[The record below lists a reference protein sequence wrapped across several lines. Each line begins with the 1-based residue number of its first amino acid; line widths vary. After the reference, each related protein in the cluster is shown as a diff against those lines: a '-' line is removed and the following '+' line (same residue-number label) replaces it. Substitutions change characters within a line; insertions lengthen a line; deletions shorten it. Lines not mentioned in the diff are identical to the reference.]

1 MAVAARRSVSP
12 DAERRGSSPA
22 RAEARPPFWLAG
34 ATFLVASGLAFVY
47 AAKTQNFPDVSERL
61 RHGDLLNLN
70 AVSSAEQLAPFLD
83 IIQDKAERKAD
94 AEKLFAFLRAARPL
108 RNVGTVARLREQR
121 KPLLPVSRLKP
132 AWVVRTPNE
141 FRREYLIWAAV
152 YVGGFYLVWF
162 AWRARRFP
170 GDAAI
175 LPALHVLSGIGL
187 ILMVSLR
194 DPLRD
199 TLEFRKFALGV
210 FLGCL
215 LLLLPLVRAFD
226 YRRLADWIYT
236 PLEAAFVLFALLVR
250 FGTGPGTSD
259 QKVNLGPFQPV
270 EAIKILVVL
279 FLAGYFARNW
289 ERLRDLRQK
298 GLRGLGARLGV
309 PRLAHLMPV
318 ACAVAVAILLFFV
331 LKDLGPALV
340 LFFLFLTLFS
350 VAHGRAGLAI
360 LGTGILVAA
369 VCVGYHIG
377 QPRMVVDRINM
388 WLSPWDNDVHG
399 GNQLAHALWAFST
412 GGVWGSGPGYGDP
425 SVIPAGST
433 DLVLPA
439 IGEEWGFAGAVSV
452 FLLFGF
458 LIYRAFRIAARAVSD
473 YAFFL
478 ALGLASL
485 LAFEMLLI
493 SAGVLGA
500 LPLSGVVSPFLSS
513 GNTAMLANFFV
524 FALLLAISMGP
535 LPDGRGSV
543 SRESVSR
550 ESVSRGSVQGASRA
564 SADRHPLFR
573 RPLRVAG
580 AALAACGVVLLSF
593 AARYQVLHDREYL
606 ARDARV
612 FEDDGV
618 KRAQHNPRINA
629 LAHEIPRGDIFDRNG
644 VLLATSDWKK
654 LVQRRAQYQA
664 LGIDIDQACSRLDSR
679 QYPFG
684 AATTHFLG
692 DLRTGENFHAP
703 NASLVEHDSN
713 ARLQGYQYSEL
724 VSLVRYRHRPG
735 NPALRSLLAR
745 DRDVRTTLD
754 IRLQMRAAEIL
765 RQHLQRANKE
775 KGAAV
780 VMDANSG
787 DVLAM
792 VSAPEPAPPA
802 ARNAPPSDDELLDRA
817 RYGQYP
823 PGSTFKLVTA
833 MAALR
838 LDPNLRN
845 QTFTCRRLRDGRAGA
860 MVEGWRRPV
869 RDDIK
874 DNPHGTL
881 AMQRAIEV
889 SCNGYFAQLGTYKVG
904 WQALRQTAD
913 LLDISSGDLPELK
926 AALPFASYGQGPLL
940 ITPFKMARVAATIAA
955 GGAMAQGR
963 WVLDQSNARQDAP
976 RTIVAAEPAGFI
988 AGAMRLVV
996 TDGTARHAM
1005 AGTPV
1010 NLAGKTGT
1018 AQLGEGEP
1026 HAWFAGFAPYDG
1038 DATHRIAF
1046 AVLVEHGGYGGQ
1058 VAAPIAREIMEAAKD
1073 LGLVP

>member
-1 MAVAARRSVSP
+1 MAVVVGQNPWSARVP
-12 DAERRGSSPA
+12 LHPPA
-22 RAEARPPFWLAG
+22 RASGIFWLGG
-34 ATFLVASGLAFVY
+34 ASFLVVCGLAFVY
-47 AAKTQNFPDVSERL
+47 AAKTQNFPDVSEGL

-70 AVSSAEQLAPFLD
+70 AVSSADQLTPFLD
-83 IIQDKAERKAD
+83 VIQDKTEREAD
-94 AEKLFAFLRAARPL
+94 AEKLFAFLRSARPL
-108 RNVGTVARLREQR
+108 RNVGTLARLRQQR
-121 KPLLPVSRLKP
+121 KPLLPISKLKP
-132 AWVVRTPNE
+132 LWVVRTPNE
-141 FRREYLIWAAV
+141 FRNEYLIWSAV
-152 YVGGFYLVWF
+152 YLSGFYLVWF
-162 AWRARRFP
+162 AWSVRRGLAGNH
-170 GDAAI
+170 GDSAI
-175 LPALHVLSGIGL
+175 LPALHLLSGIGL

-215 LLLLPLVRAFD
+215 LLLLPLVRALD

-236 PLEAAFVLFALLVR
+236 PLLVAFALFALLLR

-298 GLRGLGARLGV
+298 GLRGIGIRLGV

-318 ACAVAVAILLFFV
+318 ACAVAAAIGLFFV

-369 VCVGYHIG
+369 VCVGYHFG
-377 QPRMVVDRINM
+377 QPRMVVDRIDM

-425 SVIPAGST
+425 GVIPAGST

-439 IGEEWGFAGAVSV
+439 IGEEWGFVGVVSV
-452 FLLFGF
+452 LLLFGF
-458 LIYRAFRIAARAVSD
+458 LIYRAFRIALRAVSD

-513 GNTAMLANFFV
+513 GNTAMLSNFLV
-524 FALLLAISMGP
+524 FALLLAISMGKP
-535 LPDGRGSV
+535 AP
-543 SRESVSR
+543 
-550 ESVSRGSVQGASRA
+550 QGHAA
-564 SADRHPLFR
+564 PQAAHTLFR
-573 RPLRVAG
+573 APLRWTG
-580 AALAACGVVLLSF
+580 AALAAGAVVLLSF
-593 AARYQVLHDREYL
+593 AARYQVFRDREYL

-618 KRAQHNPRINA
+618 KRAQHNPRINSIA
-629 LAHEIPRGDIFDRNG
+629 REIPRGDIFDRNG
-644 VLLATSDWKK
+644 VLLATSNWKK
-654 LVQRRAQYQA
+654 LEQRRAQYHA
-664 LGIDIDQACSRLDSR
+664 LGIAIDQTCSRLDAR
-679 QYPFG
+679 HYPFG
-684 AATTHFLG
+684 PVTAHFLG
-692 DLRTGENFHAP
+692 DLRTGENFHAS

-713 ARLQGYQYSEL
+713 ARLQGYAYPEL
-724 VSLVRYRHRPG
+724 VSLVRYRHQPG

-780 VMDANSG
+780 VMEANSG

-792 VSAPEPAPPA
+792 VSMPEAPPPA
-802 ARNAPPSDDELLDRA
+802 ARSAPPTDDELLDRT

-845 QTFTCRRLRDGRAGA
+845 ETFTCRRLRDGRAGA
-860 MVEGWRRPV
+860 MVEGWRRPI

-889 SCNGYFAQLGTYKVG
+889 SCNGYFAQLGTYRVG

-913 LLDISSGDLPELK
+913 LLDISSGDAAELK
-926 AALPFASYGQGPLL
+926 ATLPFASYGQGPLL

-955 GGAMAQGR
+955 GGAMPQGR
-963 WVLDQSNARQDAP
+963 WVIDASNARQDAP

-1018 AQLGEGEP
+1018 AQLGAGEP

-1038 DATHRIAF
+1038 DAGHRIAF

>member
-1 MAVAARRSVSP
+1 MIR
-12 DAERRGSSPA
+12 
-22 RAEARPPFWLAG
+22 WLVG
-34 ATFLVASGLAFVY
+34 ASILVAGGLAFVF
-47 AAKTQNFPDVSERL
+47 AAKTQNFADVSERL

-70 AVSSAEQLAPFLD
+70 AVSSAEQLTPFLD
-83 IIQDKAERKAD
+83 VIQDQAEREAD
-94 AEKLFAFLRAARPL
+94 AAKLFEFLRAAHPL
-108 RNVGTVARLREQR
+108 RNVGTLARLRQNR

-132 AWVVRTPNE
+132 AWVVRTPDD
-141 FRREYLIWAAV
+141 FRRTYLIWSAV
-152 YVGGFYLVWF
+152 YFAGFYVVWF
-162 AWRARRFP
+162 AWRTRRFA
-170 GDAAI
+170 GDSAI
-175 LPALHVLSGIGL
+175 LPALHLLSGFGI

-215 LLLLPLVRAFD
+215 LLLLPLVPVLD

-236 PLEAAFVLFALLVR
+236 PLLAAFVLFALLLR
-250 FGTGPGTSD
+250 FGSGPGTSD

-298 GLRGLGARLGV
+298 GLRGIGVSLGV

-318 ACAVAVAILLFFV
+318 ACAVAVSILLFFV

-350 VAHGRAGLAI
+350 VAHGRVGLPM
-360 LGTGILVAA
+360 LGIAILVAA
-369 VCVGYHIG
+369 VCVGYHFG
-377 QPRMVVDRINM
+377 QPHMVVDRINM

-399 GNQLAHALWAFST
+399 GNQLAHSLWAFST

-425 SVIPAGST
+425 GMIPAGFT

-439 IGEEWGFAGAVSV
+439 IGEEWGFAGVLSV

-458 LIYRAFRIAARAVSD
+458 LIYRAFRIVIRAVSD

-485 LAFEMLLI
+485 LAYEMLLI

-513 GNTAMLANFFV
+513 GNTAMLSNFFI
-524 FALLLAISMGP
+524 FALLLAISAGKP
-535 LPDGRGSV
+535 SL
-543 SRESVSR
+543 
-550 ESVSRGSVQGASRA
+550 QG
-564 SADRHPLFR
+564 HPLFR
-573 RPLRVAG
+573 VPLRWTGV
-580 AALAACGVVLLSF
+580 ALAACALILVSF
-593 AARYQVLHDREYL
+593 AARYQVVHDREYL

-618 KRAQHNPRINA
+618 KRAQHNPRINSIA
-629 LAHEIPRGDIFDRNG
+629 REIPRGDIFDRNG

-654 LVQRRAQYQA
+654 LEQRRAQYQA
-664 LGIDIDQACSRLDSR
+664 LGIEIDRACTRLESRH
-679 QYPFG
+679 YPFG
-684 AATTHFLG
+684 AATAHFLG
-692 DLRTGENFHAP
+692 DLRTGENFHAA

-724 VSLVRYRHRPG
+724 VALVRHRHRPG
-735 NPALRSLLAR
+735 NAALRRLLGR

-754 IRLQMRAAEIL
+754 IRLQLRAAEIL

-780 VMDANSG
+780 VMDAHSG

-792 VSAPEPAPPA
+792 VSMPEPAPPA
-802 ARNAPPSDDELLDRA
+802 ARTAPPSDDELLDRA

-845 QTFTCRRLRDGRAGA
+845 ETFTCRRLRDGRAGA
-860 MVEGWRRPV
+860 MVEGWRRPI

-874 DNPHGTL
+874 DKPHGTL
-881 AMQRAIEV
+881 AMRRAIQV

-913 LLDISSGDLPELK
+913 LLDISSGEEAELK

-955 GGAMAQGR
+955 DGAMPQGR
-963 WVLDQSNARQDAP
+963 WVIDASNTRQDVA
-976 RTIVAAEPAGFI
+976 RTIVLAEPAEFI

-996 TDGTARHAM
+996 TDGTARQAM
-1005 AGTPV
+1005 AGTAV

-1018 AQLGEGEP
+1018 AQLAEGEP

-1038 DATHRIAF
+1038 DAAHRIAF
-1046 AVLVEHGGYGGQ
+1046 AVLVERGGYGGQ

-1073 LGLVP
+1073 LGLLP

>member
-1 MAVAARRSVSP
+1 MK
-12 DAERRGSSPA
+12 
-22 RAEARPPFWLAG
+22 LAG
-34 ATFLVASGLAFVY
+34 ASVLVVCGLAFVY
-47 AAKTQNFPDVSERL
+47 TAKTQNFPDVSERL
-61 RHGDLLNLN
+61 RHGDLVNLN
-70 AVSSAEQLAPFLD
+70 AVSSVEQLTRSLD
-83 IIQDKAERKAD
+83 IAD
-94 AEKLFAFLRAARPL
+94 AEKLFAFLRAAHPL
-108 RNVGTVARLREQR
+108 PNVGAVSRLRQQR
-121 KPLLPVSRLKP
+121 KPLLPVSKLKP
-132 AWVVRTPNE
+132 AWVVRTPGE
-141 FRREYLIWAAV
+141 FRRAYLIWSAV
-152 YVGGFYLVWF
+152 YFSGFYLAWF
-162 AWRARRFP
+162 AWRVRRFP
-170 GDAAI
+170 GDIAI
-175 LPALHVLSGIGL
+175 LPALHLLSGIGL

-236 PLEAAFVLFALLVR
+236 PLLAAFVLFALLLR
-250 FGTGPGTSD
+250 FGSGPGTSD

-298 GLRGLGARLGV
+298 GLRRLGV

-350 VAHGRAGLAI
+350 VAHGRPGLAL
-360 LGTGILVAA
+360 LGVVILVSA
-369 VCVGYHIG
+369 VFVGYHLG
-377 QPRMVVDRINM
+377 QPRMVVDRIDM

-425 SVIPAGST
+425 GVIPAGST

-439 IGEEWGFAGAVSV
+439 IGEEWGFAGVLSV

-458 LIYRAFRIAARAVSD
+458 LIYRAFRIALRTVSD

-524 FALLLAISMGP
+524 FALLLAISMGNP
-535 LPDGRGSV
+535 ATERHAG
-543 SRESVSR
+543 
-550 ESVSRGSVQGASRA
+550 
-564 SADRHPLFR
+564 HPLFR
-573 RPLRVAG
+573 APLRWTG
-580 AALAACGVVLLSF
+580 AALAAAAAVLICF
-593 AARYQVLHDREYL
+593 AARYQVVEDREYL

-629 LAHEIPRGDIFDRNG
+629 IAREIPRGDIFDRNG
-644 VLLATSDWKK
+644 VLLATGNWKK
-654 LVQRRAQYQA
+654 LGERRAQYQA
-664 LGIDIDQACSRLDSR
+664 LGIDIDRACSRLDAR
-679 QYPFG
+679 HYPFG
-684 AATTHFLG
+684 AATAHFLG
-692 DLRTGENFHAP
+692 DLRTGENFHAA

-724 VSLVRYRHRPG
+724 VALVRYRHRPG
-735 NPALRSLLAR
+735 NAALRSLLAR

-754 IRLQMRAAEIL
+754 IRLQLRAEEIL
-765 RQHLQRANKE
+765 RRHLAEANKQN
-775 KGAAV
+775 GAAV

-792 VSAPEPAPPA
+792 VSVPEPAPPA
-802 ARNAPPSDDELLDRA
+802 ARDRPPSDDELLDRA

-838 LDPNLRN
+838 LDPDLRN

-860 MVEGWRRPV
+860 MVEGYRRPI

-874 DNPHGTL
+874 DEPHGTL
-881 AMQRAIEV
+881 AMERAIEV

-904 WQALRQTAD
+904 AEALKQTAD
-913 LLDISSGDLPELK
+913 LLDISSGDLAGLK

-940 ITPFKMARVAATIAA
+940 ITPFKMARVAAAIAA
-955 GGAMAQGR
+955 GGGMPQGR
-963 WVLDQSNARQDAP
+963 WVIDASNPRRDAP

-1018 AQLGEGEP
+1018 AQLGAGEP

-1038 DATHRIAF
+1038 DPAHRVAF

>member
-1 MAVAARRSVSP
+1 MN
-12 DAERRGSSPA
+12 
-22 RAEARPPFWLAG
+22 WLAG
-34 ATFLVASGLAFVY
+34 ASVLVVGGLAFVY

-70 AVSSAEQLAPFLD
+70 TVSSAGQLLPFLD
-83 IIQDKAERKAD
+83 VIQDQAEREAD
-94 AEKLFAFLRAARPL
+94 ADKLFAFLRAAQSLHKPL
-108 RNVGTVARLREQR
+108 PNVGTLARLRQNR

-132 AWVVRTPNE
+132 LWVVRTPGE
-141 FRREYLIWAAV
+141 FRNAYLTWSAI
-152 YVGGFYLVWF
+152 YLSGFHLVWF
-162 AWRARRFP
+162 AWRARRFA
-170 GDAAI
+170 GDSAI
-175 LPALHVLSGIGL
+175 LPALHLLSGIGL

-215 LLLLPLVRAFD
+215 LLLLPLVRALD

-236 PLEAAFVLFALLVR
+236 PLLAAFALFALLLR
-250 FGTGPGTSD
+250 FGTGPGSSD
-259 QKVNLGPFQPV
+259 NKVNLGPFQPV

-298 GLRGLGARLGV
+298 GLRGMGVRLGV

-318 ACAVAVAILLFFV
+318 ACAVAAAILLFFV

-340 LFFLFLTLFS
+340 LFFLFLTMFS
-350 VAHGRAGLAI
+350 VAHGRAGLAV
-360 LGTGILVAA
+360 LGIAILVAA
-369 VCVGYHIG
+369 VFVGHHFG
-377 QPRMVVDRINM
+377 QPRTVVERIDM

-425 SVIPAGST
+425 GMIPAGST

-439 IGEEWGFAGAVSV
+439 IGEEWGFAGVATVA
-452 FLLFGF
+452 LLFGF
-458 LIYRAFRIAARAVSD
+458 LIYRAFRISLRAVGD

-513 GNTAMLANFFV
+513 GNTAMLANFFI
-524 FALLLAISMGP
+524 FALLLAISK
-535 LPDGRGSV
+535 GRP
-543 SRESVSR
+543 
-550 ESVSRGSVQGASRA
+550 RGNAAPQGART
-564 SADRHPLFR
+564 LFR
-573 RPLRVAG
+573 APMRFAG
-580 AALAACGVVLLSF
+580 AALAACAMVLLSF
-593 AARYQVLHDREYL
+593 AARYQVVDDREYL
-606 ARDARV
+606 ARDAHV

-618 KRAQHNPRINA
+618 KRAQHNPRINSIA
-629 LAHEIPRGDIFDRNG
+629 REIPRGDIFDRNG
-644 VLLATSDWKK
+644 VLLATSNWKE
-654 LVQRRAQYQA
+654 LIDRRAQYQA
-664 LGIDIDQACSRLDSR
+664 LGVTIDQACSRLDSR
-679 QYPFG
+679 HYPFG
-684 AATTHFLG
+684 PVTAHFLG
-692 DLRTGENFHAP
+692 DLRTGENFHAA

-724 VSLVRYRHRPG
+724 VALVRHRHRPG

-745 DRDVRTTLD
+745 NRDVRTTLD

-765 RQHLQRANKE
+765 RQHLKRANKE

-792 VSAPEPAPPA
+792 VSMPEAAPPV
-802 ARNAPPSDDELLDRA
+802 ARNRPPTDDELLDRA

-838 LDPNLRN
+838 LDANSRN
-845 QTFTCRRLRDGRAGA
+845 QTFTCRRLPDGRAGD
-860 MVEGWRRPV
+860 MVEGWRRPI

-874 DNPHGTL
+874 DKPHGTL

-889 SCNGYFAQLGTYKVG
+889 SCNAYFAQLGTYDVG
-904 WQALRQTAD
+904 AQP
-913 LLDISSGDLPELK
+913 LLDTANLLGIAAASPNTAAQLKKSLPQS
-926 AALPFASYGQGPLL
+926 SYGQGQVVAS
-940 ITPFKMARVAATIAA
+940 PFQMARVAATVANA
-955 GGAMAQGR
+955 GQMPEGR
-963 WVLDQSNARQDAP
+963 WITDETNARTATPEAVLSADQAQ
-976 RTIVAAEPAGFI
+976 TLAKF
-988 AGAMRLVV
+988 MREVV
-996 TDGTARHAM
+996 TSGTGRRAATTTVPM
-1005 AGTPV
+1005 
-1010 NLAGKTGT
+1010 AGKTGT
-1018 AQLGEGEP
+1018 AELQNAAS
-1026 HAWFAGFAPYDG
+1026 HAWFIGFAPYG
-1038 DATHRIAF
+1038 TAAHRIALS
-1046 AVLVEHGGYGGQ
+1046 VLVENGVYGGTA
-1058 VAAPIAREIMEAAKD
+1058 AAPAAAEIVNAAVK
-1073 LGLVP
+1073 LGIIQP

>member
-1 MAVAARRSVSP
+1 MNTS
-12 DAERRGSSPA
+12 
-22 RAEARPPFWLAG
+22 PFWLVG
-34 ATFLVASGLAFVY
+34 ASLLVVAGLASVY

-70 AVSSAEQLAPFLD
+70 AVSSADQLSPFLD
-83 IIQDKAERKAD
+83 IIQNRAERDAD
-94 AEKLFAFLRAARPL
+94 AEKLFAFLRAAHPL
-108 RNVGTVARLREQR
+108 RNVGVLARLREER
-121 KPLLPVSRLKP
+121 KPLLPISRLKP
-132 AWVVRTPNE
+132 AWVVRTPHE
-141 FRREYLIWAAV
+141 FRREYLIWSAV
-152 YVGGFYLVWF
+152 YLSGFYLVWF

-170 GDAAI
+170 GDLAI
-175 LPALHVLSGIGL
+175 LPALHLLSGFGL
-187 ILMVSLR
+187 VLMVSLR

-210 FLGCL
+210 FWGCL

-236 PLEAAFVLFALLVR
+236 PLLAAFGLFALLLR
-250 FGTGPGTSD
+250 FGTGPGSSD
-259 QKVNLGPFQPV
+259 QRVNLGPFQPL
-270 EAIKILVVL
+270 EFIKILVVL

-298 GLRGLGARLGV
+298 GPRHLGERLEV

-318 ACAVAVAILLFFV
+318 AGAVAIAILLFFL

-340 LFFLFLTLFS
+340 LFFLFLTMFS

-360 LGTGILVAA
+360 LGIATLVAA
-369 VCVGYHIG
+369 VCIGYHFG
-377 QPRMVVDRINM
+377 QPHMVVDRINM

-425 SVIPAGST
+425 GMIPAGST
-433 DLVLPA
+433 DLVLPG
-439 IGEEWGFAGAVSV
+439 IGEEWGFAGVLGV

-458 LIYRAFRIAARAVSD
+458 LIYRAFRIALRTVSD
-473 YAFFL
+473 YGFFL
-478 ALGLASL
+478 ALGLGSL

-513 GNTAMLANFFV
+513 GNTAMLANFFI
-524 FALLLAISMGP
+524 FALLLAISA
-535 LPDGRGSV
+535 GRGP
-543 SRESVSR
+543 
-550 ESVSRGSVQGASRA
+550 RA
-564 SADRHPLFR
+564 EPPAPPKQYHALFLA
-573 RPLRVAG
+573 PLRWTG
-580 AALAACGVVLLSF
+580 AALAACAMVLIFL
-593 AARYQVLHDREYL
+593 AARYQVVHDREYL

-612 FEDDGV
+612 FEEDGV
-618 KRAQHNPRINA
+618 KRAQHNPRINSIA
-629 LAHEIPRGDIFDRNG
+629 REIPRGDIFDRNG
-644 VLLATSDWKK
+644 VLLATSNWKQ
-654 LVQRRAQYQA
+654 LAARRAQYQA
-664 LGIDIDQACSRLDSR
+664 LGIDIEQSCSRLDSR
-679 QYPFG
+679 HYPFG
-684 AATTHFLG
+684 AAAAHFLG

-724 VSLVRYRHRPG
+724 VSLVRDRHQPG

-754 IRLQMRAAEIL
+754 IRLQLRAAEIL
-765 RQHLQRANKE
+765 RRHLQQANKE
-775 KGAAV
+775 NGAAV
-780 VMDANSG
+780 VMDAHSG
-787 DVLAM
+787 NVLAM
-792 VSAPEPAPPA
+792 VSVPETPPPA
-802 ARNAPPSDDELLDRA
+802 ARTGPPSDDELLDRA

-838 LDPNLRN
+838 LDSDLRN

-860 MVEGWRRPV
+860 VVEGWRRPI

-881 AMQRAIEV
+881 AMQRAIQV

-904 WQALRQTAD
+904 AQALKETAD
-913 LLDISSGDLPELK
+913 LLNIYSGDLAGLK

-940 ITPFKMARVAATIAA
+940 ITPFQMARVAATIAA
-955 GGAMAQGR
+955 DGAMPQGR
-963 WVLDQSNARQDAP
+963 WVLDESNSRRDAP
-976 RTIVAAEPAGFI
+976 RTIVEPEPAGFI

-1018 AQLGEGEP
+1018 AQLGTGEP
-1026 HAWFAGFAPYDG
+1026 HAWFAGFAPYEG
-1038 DATHRIAF
+1038 DAAHRIAF

-1073 LGLVP
+1073 LGLLP

>member
-1 MAVAARRSVSP
+1 MAVVVGQTPWSARVP
-12 DAERRGSSPA
+12 LD
-22 RAEARPPFWLAG
+22 PPSRTSGIFWLAG
-34 ATFLVASGLAFVY
+34 ASLLVAGGLAYVY

-70 AVSSAEQLAPFLD
+70 AVSNSDQLLPFLD
-83 IIQDKAERKAD
+83 IVQDKTEREAD
-94 AEKLFAFLRAARPL
+94 SEKLFAFLRTAHPL
-108 RNVGTVARLREQR
+108 HNVGTLSRLREQR
-121 KPLLPVSRLKP
+121 KPLLPVSKLKP
-132 AWVVRTPNE
+132 GWVVRTPGE
-141 FRREYLIWAAV
+141 FRRAYLIWSAV
-152 YVGGFYLVWF
+152 YLSGFYLVWL
-162 AWRARRFP
+162 AWRARRFR
-170 GDAAI
+170 GDSAV
-175 LPALHVLSGIGL
+175 LPALHLLSGMGL

-194 DPLRD
+194 DPVRD

-236 PLEAAFVLFALLVR
+236 PLLAALVLFALLLR
-250 FGTGPGTSD
+250 FGSGPGTSD

-270 EAIKILVVL
+270 EVIKILVVL

-298 GLRGLGARLGV
+298 GLRGLGVRFGV

-350 VAHGRAGLAI
+350 VAHGRPGLPI
-360 LGTGILVAA
+360 LGIGILVAA
-369 VCVGYHIG
+369 VCVGYRLG
-377 QPRMVVDRINM
+377 QPHMVVDRINM

-425 SVIPAGST
+425 GVIPAGHT

-439 IGEEWGFAGAVSV
+439 IGEEWGFAGVATV

-458 LIYRAFRIAARAVSD
+458 LIYRAFRIAVRTVSD

-524 FALLLAISMGP
+524 FALLLAISAGKTAPPEHAGHALFRGP
-535 LPDGRGSV
+535 LGWT
-543 SRESVSR
+543 
-550 ESVSRGSVQGASRA
+550 
-564 SADRHPLFR
+564 
-573 RPLRVAG
+573 G
-580 AALAACGVVLLSF
+580 AALAACALVLICF

-644 VLLATSDWKK
+644 VLLATGNWKK
-654 LVQRRAQYQA
+654 LVERRAQYRA

-679 QYPFG
+679 HYPFG
-684 AATTHFLG
+684 QATEHFLG
-692 DLRTGENFHAP
+692 DLRTGENFHAV

-735 NPALRSLLAR
+735 NSALRSLLAR

-754 IRLQMRAAEIL
+754 IRLQLRAAEIL
-765 RQHLQRANKE
+765 RRHLLQANKE

-792 VSAPEPAPPA
+792 VAMPEPAPPG

-838 LDPNLRN
+838 LDPDLRN

-860 MVEGWRRPV
+860 VVEGYRRPI

-874 DNPHGTL
+874 DQPHGTL

-913 LLDISSGDLPELK
+913 LLDISSGDEAELK
-926 AALPFASYGQGPLL
+926 ATMPFASYGQGPLL

-955 GGAMAQGR
+955 GGAMPQGR
-963 WVLDQSNARQDAP
+963 WVLDESNARQDAP
-976 RTIVAAEPAGFI
+976 RAIVPAEPAGFI

-1018 AQLGEGEP
+1018 AQLGAGEP

-1038 DATHRIAF
+1038 DAAHRLAF

-1073 LGLVP
+1073 LGLLP

>member
-1 MAVAARRSVSP
+1 MALTRSWE
-12 DAERRGSSPA
+12 ERRPSFAPASSTMKTPREPGA
-22 RAEARPPFWLAG
+22 LWLVG
-34 ATFLVASGLAFVY
+34 ASLLVACGLAFVY
-47 AAKTQNFPDVSERL
+47 IAKMQNFPDVSERL
-61 RHGDLLNLN
+61 RHGDMLDLNSVSAADQLL
-70 AVSSAEQLAPFLD
+70 PYLD
-83 IIQDKAERKAD
+83 VFQDRSEREA
-94 AEKLFAFLRAARPL
+94 AAGRTFAFLSAARPL
-108 RNVGTVARLREQR
+108 RNVGTLSRLRQQR
-121 KPLLPVSRLKP
+121 KPLLPIAKLKP
-132 AWVVRTPNE
+132 LWVVRTPGE
-141 FRREYLIWAAV
+141 FRREYLAWSAL
-152 YVGGFYLVWF
+152 YLSGFYLVWM

-170 GDAAI
+170 GDPAI
-175 LPALHVLSGIGL
+175 LPALHLLSGIGL

-215 LLLLPLVRAFD
+215 LLLLPLIRGFD
-226 YRRLADWIYT
+226 YRRFENWIYT
-236 PLEAAFVLFALLVR
+236 PLLAAFVLFALLLR

-259 QKVNLGPFQPV
+259 NKVNLGPFQPV
-270 EAIKILVVL
+270 EIIKILVVL

-298 GLRGLGARLGV
+298 GLRRWGV
-309 PRLAHLMPV
+309 PRLAHVMPV
-318 ACAVAVAILLFFV
+318 ACATAVAILLFFV

-340 LFFLFLTLFS
+340 LFFLFLTMFS
-350 VAHGRAGLAI
+350 AAHGRPALAI
-360 LGTGILVAA
+360 LGIAAMVAA
-369 VCVGYHIG
+369 VTIGYRLG
-377 QPRMVVDRINM
+377 QPHTVVDRIDM

-399 GNQLAHALWAFST
+399 GNQLAHSLWAFST

-425 SVIPAGST
+425 GMIPAGST

-439 IGEEWGFAGAVSV
+439 IGEEWGFVGVASV

-458 LIYRAFRIAARAVSD
+458 LIRRAYRIAVRAASD

-493 SAGVLGA
+493 SSGVLGA

-513 GNTAMLANFFV
+513 GNTAMLANFLI
-524 FALLLAISMGP
+524 FALLLSISAGKP
-535 LPDGRGSV
+535 APK
-543 SRESVSR
+543 
-550 ESVSRGSVQGASRA
+550 
-564 SADRHPLFR
+564 DRQLFR
-573 RPLRVAG
+573 QPVRWSG
-580 AALAACGVVLLSF
+580 IALAACALVLIGF
-593 AARYQVLHDREYL
+593 AARYQVIDDRAYL
-606 ARDARV
+606 ARDTHV

-618 KRAQHNPRINA
+618 KRAQHNPRINSIA
-629 LAHEIPRGDIFDRNG
+629 REIPRGDIFDRNG
-644 VLLATSDWKK
+644 ILLATSNWRS
-654 LVQRRAQYQA
+654 LEQRRAQYQA
-664 LGIDIDQACSRLDSR
+664 LGIGIDQACSRLDSR
-679 QYPFG
+679 HYPFG
-684 AATTHFLG
+684 SVTEHFLG
-692 DLRTGENFHAP
+692 DLRTGESFHAP

-713 ARLQGYQYSEL
+713 ARLQGYQYAEL
-724 VSLVRYRHRPG
+724 VALVRYRHQPG
-735 NPALRSLLAR
+735 NPALRGLLAR

-765 RQHLQRANKE
+765 RNHLAEAHKE

-780 VMDANSG
+780 VMDARTG

-792 VSAPEPAPPA
+792 VSLPEPTPPD
-802 ARNAPPSDDELLDRA
+802 ARTTPPSTDELLDRA

-838 LDPNLRN
+838 LDPNLRYRS
-845 QTFTCRRLRDGRAGA
+845 FTCRRLRDGRAGA
-860 MVEGWRRPV
+860 LVEGWRRPI

-881 AMQRAIEV
+881 QMERAIQV
-889 SCNGYFAQLGTYKVG
+889 SCNAYFAQLGTYVVG
-904 WQALRQTAD
+904 AKALKETAE
-913 LLDISSGDLPELK
+913 LLDIPSGDLPELT
-926 AALPFASYGQGPLL
+926 AAMPFASYGQGPLL

-955 GGAMAQGR
+955 GGGMPEGR
-963 WVLDQSNARQDAP
+963 WILDEGNPRQDAP
-976 RTIVAAEPAGFI
+976 RPVVPAEPAAFI

-996 TDGTARHAM
+996 TDGTARRAM
-1005 AGTPV
+1005 AGTSV

-1018 AQLGEGEP
+1018 AQIGEGQP

-1038 DATHRIAF
+1038 DAAHRIAF

-1058 VAAPIAREIMEAAKD
+1058 VAAPIAREIMEAARD

>member
-1 MAVAARRSVSP
+1 MAIAVRQASSFAR
-12 DAERRGSSPA
+12 PA
-22 RAEARPPFWLAG
+22 RTARAAPGLFWLAAASVLIVFG
-34 ATFLVASGLAFVY
+34 LVFVY
-47 AAKTQNFPDVSERL
+47 LAKTQNFADASDRL

-70 AVSSAEQLAPFLD
+70 TVSSAEQIQPFLD
-83 IIQDKAERKAD
+83 IIQDRAEREAAAD
-94 AEKLFAFLRAARPL
+94 KLFAFLNAHRPL
-108 RNVGTVARLREQR
+108 RNVGTISRLREQH
-121 KPLLPVSRLKP
+121 KVVLPVSKLKP
-132 AWVVRTPNE
+132 LWVVRTPKD
-141 FRREYLIWAAV
+141 FQLACLIWTAV
-152 YVGGFYLVWF
+152 YLGGFYLVWF
-162 AWRARRFP
+162 AWRKRLAP

-175 LPALHVLSGIGL
+175 VPALHLLSGIGF

-210 FLGCL
+210 FMGCL
-215 LLLLPLVRAFD
+215 LLLLPLVKALD
-226 YRRLADWIYT
+226 YRRLAEWIYT
-236 PLEAAFVLFALLVR
+236 PLLAAFVLFALLLR
-250 FGTGPGTSD
+250 FGSGPGGSD
-259 QKVNLGPFQPV
+259 QRVNLGPFQPL
-270 EAIKILVVL
+270 EFIKILLVL

-298 GLRGLGARLGV
+298 GLGGWGIKLGV
-309 PRLAHLMPV
+309 PRLAHVLPV
-318 ACAVAVAILLFFV
+318 ACAVAAAILLFFV

-350 VAHGRAGLAI
+350 VAHGRPGLPI
-360 LGTGILVAA
+360 LGVSVLVTA
-369 VCVGYHIG
+369 VVAGYHFG
-377 QPRMVVDRINM
+377 QPHMVVDRINM

-412 GGVWGSGPGYGDP
+412 GGAWGSGPGYGDP
-425 SVIPAGST
+425 GVLPAGST

-439 IGEEWGFAGAVSV
+439 IGEEWGFAGVASA

-458 LIYRAFRIAARAVSD
+458 LIYRTFRIAMRTVSD

-493 SAGVLGA
+493 SAGVLGV

-524 FALLLAISMGP
+524 FALLLAISAGT
-535 LPDGRGSV
+535 
-543 SRESVSR
+543 
-550 ESVSRGSVQGASRA
+550 GAPETHR
-564 SADRHPLFR
+564 LFR
-573 RPLRVAG
+573 VPVRWTG
-580 AALAACGVVLLSF
+580 AVLAAAAAVLLCF
-593 AARYQVLHDREYL
+593 AARYQLVHDQEYL

-618 KRAQHNPRINA
+618 KRAQHNPRINSIA
-629 LAHEIPRGDIFDRNG
+629 REIPRGDIFDRNG
-644 VLLATSDWKK
+644 VLLATSNWKS
-654 LVQRRAQYQA
+654 LAARRAQYQA

-679 QYPFG
+679 HYPFG
-684 AATTHFLG
+684 ALTEHFLG

-713 ARLQGYQYSEL
+713 PRLQGYQYSEL
-724 VSLVRYRHRPG
+724 VALVRYRHQPG
-735 NPALRSLLAR
+735 NPALRSLMAR
-745 DRDVRTTLD
+745 NRDIRTTLD
-754 IRLQMRAAEIL
+754 IRLQMRAADIL
-765 RQHLQRANKE
+765 RKHLEQANKE

-780 VMDANSG
+780 VMEANSG

-792 VSAPEPAPPA
+792 VSMPETAPPT
-802 ARNAPPSDDELLDRA
+802 ARSRPPTDDELLDRA

-838 LDPNLRN
+838 LDPKLRN
-845 QTFTCRRLRDGRAGA
+845 QTFTCRRLSDGRAGA
-860 MVEGWRRPV
+860 VVAGFRRPI

-874 DNPHGTL
+874 DRPHGTL

-889 SCNGYFAQLGTYKVG
+889 SCNGYFAQLGTYRVG
-904 WQALRQTAD
+904 AQALAETASS
-913 LLDISSGDLPELK
+913 LDISWGSLADLK

-955 GGAMAQGR
+955 AGAMPQGR
-963 WVLDQSNARQDAP
+963 WVLDESNTRRDAP
-976 RTIVAAEPAGFI
+976 RAIITPEPAGFI
-988 AGAMRLVV
+988 GDAMRLVV

-1018 AQLGEGEP
+1018 AQLGAGEP
-1026 HAWFAGFAPYDG
+1026 HAWFAGFAPYEG
-1038 DATHRIAF
+1038 DANRRIAF

-1058 VAAPIAREIMEAAKD
+1058 VAAPIAREIMEAAKE
-1073 LGLVP
+1073 LGIVP

>member
-1 MAVAARRSVSP
+1 MNAGV
-12 DAERRGSSPA
+12 G
-22 RAEARPPFWLAG
+22 WLAG
-34 ATFLVASGLAFVY
+34 ASLLVAAGLAFVY
-47 AAKTQNFPDVSERL
+47 VAKTQTFPDVSERL

-70 AVSSAEQLAPFLD
+70 AVSSAQQIQPFLD
-83 IIQDKAERKAD
+83 IIQDRAEREAD
-94 AEKLFAFLRAARPL
+94 ADKLFRFLMAARPL
-108 RNVGTVARLREQR
+108 RNVGTLSRLREQR
-121 KPLLPVSRLKP
+121 KPLVPVSKLKP

-141 FRREYLIWAAV
+141 FRREYLIWCAV
-152 YVGGFYLVWF
+152 YFSGFYLVWF
-162 AWRARRFP
+162 AWHARRAP
-170 GDAAI
+170 GDHAI
-175 LPALHVLSGIGL
+175 LPALHLLSGIGL

-199 TLEFRKFALGV
+199 TLEFRKFAVGV

-236 PLEAAFVLFALLVR
+236 PLLAAFVLFALLLR
-250 FGTGPGTSD
+250 FGSGPGSSD

-270 EAIKILVVL
+270 EIIKILVVF

-298 GLRGLGARLGV
+298 GLRGLGIRMGV

-350 VAHGRAGLAI
+350 VAHGRPGLAI
-360 LGTGILVAA
+360 LGIAILVAA
-369 VCVGYHIG
+369 VFVGYHFG

-412 GGVWGSGPGYGDP
+412 GGVLGSGPGYGDP
-425 SVIPAGST
+425 GVIPAGST

-439 IGEEWGFAGAVSV
+439 IGEEWGFAGVVSV

-458 LIYRAFRIAARAVSD
+458 LIYRAFRIALRAVSD

-513 GNTAMLANFFV
+513 GNTAMLANFFI
-524 FALLLAISMGP
+524 FALLLAISIVKPGGNP
-535 LPDGRGSV
+535 APEGH
-543 SRESVSR
+543 
-550 ESVSRGSVQGASRA
+550 A
-564 SADRHPLFR
+564 PFR
-573 RPLRVAG
+573 RPLRFAG
-580 AALAACGVVLLSF
+580 VALAAAAVVLLAF
-593 AARYQVLHDREYL
+593 AARYQVMHDREYL

-629 LAHEIPRGDIFDRNG
+629 IAHEIPRGDIYDRNG
-644 VLLATSDWKK
+644 VLLATSNWKA
-654 LVQRRAQYQA
+654 LVARRAQYQA
-664 LGIDIDQACSRLDSR
+664 LGISIDQACSRLDSR
-679 QYPFG
+679 HYPFG
-684 AATTHFLG
+684 PATAHFLG
-692 DLRTGENFHAP
+692 DLRTGENFHAA

-745 DRDVRTTLD
+745 DRDVHTTLD
-754 IRLQMRAAEIL
+754 IRLQMRAENIL
-765 RQHLQRANKE
+765 RKHLQQANKE

-792 VSAPEPAPPA
+792 VSMPEAAPPA
-802 ARNAPPSDDELLDRA
+802 ARSAPPSDDELLDRA

-860 MVEGWRRPV
+860 IVEGFRRPI

-881 AMQRAIEV
+881 AMRRAIQV
-889 SCNGYFAQLGTYKVG
+889 SCNGYFAQLGTYRVG
-904 WQALRQTAD
+904 AQALRETAD
-913 LLDISSGDLPELK
+913 LLDIPSGVLAELK
-926 AALPFASYGQGPLL
+926 ATLPFASYGQGPLL

-955 GGAMAQGR
+955 GGAMPQGR

-976 RTIVAAEPAGFI
+976 RTIVPAEPASFI

-1018 AQLGEGEP
+1018 AQLGAGEP

-1038 DATHRIAF
+1038 DASHRIAF

-1073 LGLVP
+1073 LGLVR

>member
-1 MAVAARRSVSP
+1 MTHGPSL
-12 DAERRGSSPA
+12 
-22 RAEARPPFWLAG
+22 FWLAG
-34 ATFLVASGLAFVY
+34 ASFLVAAGLAFVY
-47 AAKTQNFPDVSERL
+47 TAKTQNFPDVSDRL
-61 RHGDLLNLN
+61 RHGDMLNLN
-70 AVSSAEQLAPFLD
+70 AVSGAQQLAPFLD
-83 IIQDKAERKAD
+83 IIQDRAEREAD
-94 AEKLFAFLRAARPL
+94 AEKLFAFLRAAHPL
-108 RNVGTVARLREQR
+108 RNVGTLARLRQQR
-121 KPLLPVSRLKP
+121 KPLLPVSKLKP
-132 AWVVRTPNE
+132 ALVVRTPNE
-141 FRREYLIWAAV
+141 FRREYLIWSAV
-152 YVGGFYLVWF
+152 YFSGFYLVSF
-162 AWRARRFP
+162 AWRARRGRGSDR
-170 GDAAI
+170 GDTAI
-175 LPALHVLSGIGL
+175 LPALHLLTGIGL

-215 LLLLPLVRAFD
+215 LLLLPLVRVFD

-236 PLEAAFVLFALLVR
+236 PLLAAFVLFALLLR
-250 FGTGPGTSD
+250 FGTGPGSSD
-259 QKVNLGPFQPV
+259 NKVNLGPFQPV
-270 EAIKILVVL
+270 EVIKILVVF

-298 GLRGLGARLGV
+298 GLRGIGVSLGV
-309 PRLAHLMPV
+309 PRLAHMMPV
-318 ACAVAVAILLFFV
+318 ACAVAAAILLFFV

-340 LFFLFLTLFS
+340 LFFLFLTMFS
-350 VAHGRAGLAI
+350 VAHGRPGLAL
-360 LGTGILVAA
+360 LGIVILVAA
-369 VCVGYHIG
+369 VFTGYHFG
-377 QPRMVVDRINM
+377 QPRTVVDRINM

-412 GGVWGSGPGYGDP
+412 GGLWGSGPGYGDP
-425 SVIPAGST
+425 GMIPAGST

-439 IGEEWGFAGAVSV
+439 IGEERGFVGVVSV

-458 LIYRAFRIAARAVSD
+458 LIYRAFRIALRAVSD

-485 LAFEMLLI
+485 LVFEMLLI
-493 SAGVLGA
+493 SAGVLGT

-524 FALLLAISMGP
+524 FALLLAISMGKP
-535 LPDGRGSV
+535 APEG
-543 SRESVSR
+543 
-550 ESVSRGSVQGASRA
+550 
-564 SADRHPLFR
+564 HTLFR
-573 RPLRVAG
+573 APLRWTG
-580 AALAACGVVLLSF
+580 AALAACAVVLIAF
-593 AARYQVLHDREYL
+593 AARYQVIHDREYL
-606 ARDARV
+606 ARDTRV

-618 KRAQHNPRINA
+618 KRAQHNPRINS
-629 LAHEIPRGDIFDRNG
+629 LAREIPRGDILDRNG
-644 VLLATSDWKK
+644 VLLATGNWMK
-654 LVQRRAQYQA
+654 LEQRRAQYQT

-679 QYPFG
+679 HYPFG

-713 ARLQGYQYSEL
+713 ARLQGYLYSEL
-724 VSLVRYRHRPG
+724 VSLVRHRHRPG
-735 NPALRSLLAR
+735 NAALRSLLAR

-765 RQHLQRANKE
+765 RTHLLRANKE
-775 KGAAV
+775 NGAAM

-792 VSAPEPAPPA
+792 VSVPEPAPPA
-802 ARNAPPSDDELLDRA
+802 ARNAPPTDDELLDRA

-860 MVEGWRRPV
+860 MVEGWRRPI

-881 AMQRAIEV
+881 AMQRAIQV

-913 LLDISSGDLPELK
+913 LLDISSGDAAELK
-926 AALPFASYGQGPLL
+926 AAIPFASYGQGPLL

-955 GGAMAQGR
+955 GGAMPQGR
-963 WVLDQSNARQDAP
+963 WVIDESNARCEAP
-976 RTIVAAEPAGFI
+976 RTIVAAESAEFI

-1018 AQLGEGEP
+1018 AQLGAGEP

-1038 DATHRIAF
+1038 DASHRTAF

-1073 LGLVP
+1073 LGLVR

>member
-1 MAVAARRSVSP
+1 MTRQP
-12 DAERRGSSPA
+12 GI
-22 RAEARPPFWLAG
+22 FWLAG
-34 ATFLVASGLAFVY
+34 ASVLIACGLAFVY
-47 AAKTQNFPDVSERL
+47 AAKTQNFADVSEGL
-61 RHGDLLNLN
+61 RHGDLLDLN
-70 AVSSAEQLAPFLD
+70 AVTSAAQLAPFLD
-83 IIQDKAERKAD
+83 VVQDKAEREAD
-94 AEKLFAFLRAARPL
+94 AEKLFALLRAAHPL
-108 RNVGTVARLREQR
+108 RNVGTVSRLREQR
-121 KPLLPVSRLKP
+121 KPLLPVSKLKP
-132 AWVVRTPNE
+132 AWVVRTPSE
-141 FRREYLIWAAV
+141 FRQAYLIWSAA
-152 YVGGFYLVWF
+152 YLGGFYLVWF
-162 AWRARRFP
+162 GWRARGFP
-170 GDAAI
+170 GDTAI
-175 LPALHVLSGIGL
+175 LPAVHLLSGMGL
-187 ILMVSLR
+187 ILMASLR

-199 TLEFRKFALGV
+199 TLEFRKFAFGV
-210 FLGCL
+210 FMGCL
-215 LLLLPLVRAFD
+215 VLLLPLVRGFD

-236 PLEAAFVLFALLVR
+236 PLLAAFGLFALLLL
-250 FGTGPGTSD
+250 FGSGPGSSD

-298 GLRGLGARLGV
+298 GLRGLGV

-318 ACAVAVAILLFFV
+318 ACAVALAILLFFV

-360 LGTGILVAA
+360 LGIGILVAA
-369 VCVGYHIG
+369 VFVGYRLG
-377 QPRMVVDRINM
+377 QPHMVVDRINM

-412 GGVWGSGPGYGDP
+412 GGIWGSGPGYGDP

-439 IGEEWGFAGAVSV
+439 IGEEWGFAGVLSV

-458 LIYRAFRIAARAVSD
+458 LIYRAFRIAVRAASD

-513 GNTAMLANFFV
+513 GNTAMLANFFI
-524 FALLLAISMGP
+524 FALLLAISAGQP
-535 LPDGRGSV
+535 AKEG
-543 SRESVSR
+543 
-550 ESVSRGSVQGASRA
+550 QA
-564 SADRHPLFR
+564 LFR
-573 RPLRVAG
+573 KPLRNAG
-580 AALAACGVVLLSF
+580 AALGACAVALLLF
-593 AARYQVLHDREYL
+593 AARYQVAHDREYL

-618 KRAQHNPRINA
+618 KRAQHNPRINSIA
-629 LAHEIPRGDIFDRNG
+629 REIPRGDIFDRNG
-644 VLLATSDWKK
+644 LLLATSDWKK
-654 LVQRRAQYQA
+654 LVARRTQYQA
-664 LGIDIDQACSRLDSR
+664 LGIDIETACSRLDSR
-679 QYPFG
+679 HYPFG
-684 AATTHFLG
+684 AATVHFLG
-692 DLRTGENFHAP
+692 DLRTGENFHAT

-713 ARLQGYQYSEL
+713 ARLQGYQYAEL
-724 VSLVRYRHRPG
+724 VALVRYRHQPG
-735 NPALRSLLAR
+735 NPALGKLLAR
-745 DRDVRTTLD
+745 DRDVRTALD
-754 IRLQMRAAEIL
+754 IRLQLRAAEIL
-765 RQHLQRANKE
+765 GRHLQQASKE

-792 VSAPEPAPPA
+792 FSAPEPAPPA
-802 ARNAPPSDDELLDRA
+802 QRSGPPSDDQLLDRA

-838 LDPNLRN
+838 LDPALRD

-860 MVEGWRRPV
+860 MVEGWRRPI

-913 LLDISSGDLPELK
+913 LLDISSGDVAELK
-926 AALPFASYGQGPLL
+926 ATLPFASYGQGPLL

-955 GGAMAQGR
+955 GGAMPQGR
-963 WVLDQSNARQDAP
+963 WVIDPSNARQDAP
-976 RTIVAAEPAGFI
+976 RAIVAAEPAAFI

-1038 DATHRIAF
+1038 DAAHRLAF

-1073 LGLVP
+1073 LGLIP

>member
-1 MAVAARRSVSP
+1 MAVAYRWRAGFS
-12 DAERRGSSPA
+12 RRGTLVPPSLDRGASPA
-22 RAEARPPFWLAG
+22 PSKARPPNWDIGLFCLAG
-34 ATFLVASGLAFVY
+34 ATVLVAAGLAFVY

-70 AVSSAEQLAPFLD
+70 TVSSAEQLAPFLD
-83 IIQDKAERKAD
+83 IVQDRAEREAD
-94 AEKLFAFLRAARPL
+94 AEELLAFLRAAHPL
-108 RNVGTVARLREQR
+108 RNVGTLSRLRRQR
-121 KPLLPVSRLKP
+121 KPLLPISKLKP
-132 AWVVRTPNE
+132 ALVVRTPVE
-141 FRREYLIWAAV
+141 FRRAYLIWSAV
-152 YVGGFYLVWF
+152 YLSGFYLVWF
-162 AWRARRFP
+162 AWRARRGP
-170 GDAAI
+170 GCKHGDIAI
-175 LPALHVLSGIGL
+175 LPALHLLSGIGL

-236 PLEAAFVLFALLVR
+236 PLLAAFALFALLLI
-250 FGTGPGTSD
+250 FGSGPGASD

-298 GLRGLGARLGV
+298 GLRGMGAHLGV

-360 LGTGILVAA
+360 LGIGILVAA
-369 VCVGYHIG
+369 VCVGYHFG
-377 QPRMVVDRINM
+377 QPRMVVDRIDM

-425 SVIPAGST
+425 GVIPAGHT

-439 IGEEWGFAGAVSV
+439 IGEEWGFAGVATV

-458 LIYRAFRIAARAVSD
+458 LIYRAFRIAMRTVSD

-478 ALGLASL
+478 ALGLACL

-493 SAGVLGA
+493 SAGVLGV

-513 GNTAMLANFFV
+513 GNTAMLANFFI
-524 FALLLAISMGP
+524 FALLLAISMGNP
-535 LPDGRGSV
+535 TPH
-543 SRESVSR
+543 
-550 ESVSRGSVQGASRA
+550 A
-564 SADRHPLFR
+564 HPLFR
-573 RPLRVAG
+573 APLRIAG
-580 AALAACGVVLLSF
+580 IALAACAVVLICF
-593 AARYQVLHDREYL
+593 AARYQAIHDRAYL

-629 LAHEIPRGDIFDRNG
+629 IAREIPRGDIFDRNG
-644 VLLATSDWKK
+644 VLLATGDWKK
-654 LVQRRAQYQA
+654 LLERRAQYQA
-664 LGIDIDQACSRLDSR
+664 LGVDIDRACSRLDSR
-679 QYPFG
+679 HYPFG
-684 AATTHFLG
+684 AETEHFLG
-692 DLRTGENFHAP
+692 DLRTGENFHAA
-703 NASLVEHDSN
+703 NASLVERDSN

-754 IRLQMRAAEIL
+754 IRLQLCAAEIL
-765 RQHLQRANKE
+765 RRRLRQANKQN
-775 KGAAV
+775 GAAV

-792 VSAPEPAPPA
+792 VSVPEPAPPA

-838 LDPNLRN
+838 LDPDSRN

-860 MVEGWRRPV
+860 MVEGYRRPI

-874 DNPHGTL
+874 DQPHGTL
-881 AMQRAIEV
+881 SMERAIEV
-889 SCNGYFAQLGTYKVG
+889 SCNAYFAQLGTYQVG
-904 WQALRQTAD
+904 AEALQQAAG
-913 LLDISSGDLPELK
+913 LLDISTGDLPGLR
-926 AALPFASYGQGPLL
+926 ATLPFASYGQGPLL

-955 GGAMAQGR
+955 GGAMPQGR
-963 WVLDQSNARQDAP
+963 WVIDGNNTRQDAP
-976 RTIVAAEPAGFI
+976 RPIVAAEPAGFI

-1038 DATHRIAF
+1038 DASHRIAF

>member
-1 MAVAARRSVSP
+1 MTTTRSWDAGQPAWRAR
-12 DAERRGSSPA
+12 GI
-22 RAEARPPFWLAG
+22 FWLAG
-34 ATFLVASGLAFVY
+34 ASLLVASGLAWVY
-47 AAKTQNFPDVSERL
+47 IAKTQNFPDVSERL

-83 IIQDKAERKAD
+83 IIQDQAEREAD
-94 AEKLFAFLRAARPL
+94 AEKLFRFLRAAHPL
-108 RNVGTVARLREQR
+108 RNVGTLARLRQDR

-141 FRREYLIWAAV
+141 FRREYLIWTAV
-152 YVGGFYLVWF
+152 YFSGFYLVWF
-162 AWRARRFP
+162 AWRARRFA
-170 GDAAI
+170 GDSAI
-175 LPALHVLSGIGL
+175 LPAVHLLSGMGL

-226 YRRLADWIYT
+226 YRRLADLIYT
-236 PLEAAFVLFALLVR
+236 PLLAAFVLFALLLR
-250 FGTGPGTSD
+250 FGAGPGTSD

-279 FLAGYFARNW
+279 FLAGYFARHW

-298 GLRGLGARLGV
+298 GLAGLGIRLGV
-309 PRLAHLMPV
+309 PRMAHLMPV
-318 ACAVAVAILLFFV
+318 ACAVAVAILLFFA

-340 LFFLFLTLFS
+340 LFFLFLTLFA

-369 VCVGYHIG
+369 VFAGYHLG

-439 IGEEWGFAGAVSV
+439 IGEEWGFAGVGSV

-458 LIYRAFRIAARAVSD
+458 LIYRAFRIAVRAVSD

-478 ALGLASL
+478 ALGLGSL

-524 FALLLAISMGP
+524 LALLLAISAGP
-535 LPDGRGSV
+535 LPNGRGSV
-543 SRESVSR
+543 I
-550 ESVSRGSVQGASRA
+550 
-564 SADRHPLFR
+564 SAPEGHPLFR
-573 RPLRVAG
+573 APVRFAG
-580 AALAACGVVLLSF
+580 AALAACAVVLLSF
-593 AARYQVLHDREYL
+593 AARYQVLDDREYL
-606 ARDARV
+606 ARDTHV

-629 LAHEIPRGDIFDRNG
+629 LAREIPRGDIFDRNG
-644 VLLATSDWKK
+644 VLLATSNWKK
-654 LVQRRAQYQA
+654 LVERRAQYQA
-664 LGIDIDQACSRLDSR
+664 LGIDIEQACSHLDSR
-679 QYPFG
+679 HYPFG

-692 DLRTGENFHAP
+692 DLRTGENFHAA

-713 ARLQGYQYSEL
+713 ARLQGYRYAEL
-724 VSLVRYRHRPG
+724 VALVRYRHQPG

-745 DRDVRTTLD
+745 ERDVRTTLD
-754 IRLQMRAAEIL
+754 IRLQMRADEIL
-765 RQHLQRANKE
+765 RRHLQRANKE

-860 MVEGWRRPV
+860 MVEGWRRPI

-874 DNPHGTL
+874 DRPHGTL
-881 AMQRAIEV
+881 AMQRAIQV

-913 LLDISSGDLPELK
+913 LLDISSGDLAELK
-926 AALPFASYGQGPLL
+926 SALPFASYGQGPLL

-963 WVLDQSNARQDAP
+963 WILGESNARQEAP
-976 RTIVAAEPAGFI
+976 RTIVAEEPAGFI

-1038 DATHRIAF
+1038 DAGRRIAF

-1073 LGLVP
+1073 LGLAP

>member
-1 MAVAARRSVSP
+1 MIR
-12 DAERRGSSPA
+12 
-22 RAEARPPFWLAG
+22 WLAG
-34 ATFLVASGLAFVY
+34 ASLLAAFGLAYVY
-47 AAKTQNFPDVSERL
+47 DAKTQNFPDVSERL
-61 RHGDLLNLN
+61 RHGDLLDLN
-70 AVSSAEQLAPFLD
+70 AVAGVEQLAPFLD
-83 IIQDKAERKAD
+83 IVQDRAQREAD
-94 AEKLFAFLRAARPL
+94 AQKLFVFLQAARPL
-108 RNVGTVARLREQR
+108 RNVGTLSRLREQR
-121 KPLLPVSRLKP
+121 KPLLPVSKLKP
-132 AWVVRTPNE
+132 AFVVRTPSE
-141 FRREYLIWAAV
+141 FRRIYLIWTAV
-152 YVGGFYLVWF
+152 YFGGFYLVWF
-162 AWRARRFP
+162 AWRSRRFR
-170 GDAAI
+170 GDSAN
-175 LPALHVLSGIGL
+175 LPALHLLSGIGL

-236 PLEAAFVLFALLVR
+236 PLLAAFVLFALLLR
-250 FGTGPGTSD
+250 FGSGPGTSD

-279 FLAGYFARNW
+279 FLAGYFARHW

-298 GLRGLGARLGV
+298 GLRGIGVRLGV
-309 PRLAHLMPV
+309 PRLAHMMPV
-318 ACAVAVAILLFFV
+318 ACAVALAILLLFA

-350 VAHGRAGLAI
+350 VAHGRAGLAL
-360 LGTGILVAA
+360 LGVGVLVAA
-369 VCVGYHIG
+369 VCVGYHFG
-377 QPRMVVDRINM
+377 QPRMVVDRIDM

-425 SVIPAGST
+425 GVIPAGST

-439 IGEEWGFAGAVSV
+439 IGEEWGFVGVAAV

-458 LIYRAFRIAARAVSD
+458 LIYRALRIASRTISD
-473 YAFFL
+473 YALFL

-513 GNTAMLANFFV
+513 GNTAMLANFFI
-524 FALLLAISMGP
+524 FALLLAISTGAP
-535 LPDGRGSV
+535 AP
-543 SRESVSR
+543 
-550 ESVSRGSVQGASRA
+550 QASRK
-564 SADRHPLFR
+564 LFR
-573 RPLRVAG
+573 APLRCTG
-580 AALAACGVVLLSF
+580 AALAACAIVLLSF
-593 AARYQVLHDREYL
+593 AARYQVVDDGEYL
-606 ARDARV
+606 ARDTRV

-618 KRAQHNPRINA
+618 KRAQRNPRLNS
-629 LAHEIPRGDIFDRNG
+629 LAREIPRGDIFDRNG

-654 LVQRRAQYQA
+654 LVERRAQYQA
-664 LGIDIDQACSRLDSR
+664 LGVDIDRACSRLDTR
-679 QYPFG
+679 HYPFG

-692 DLRTGENFHAP
+692 DLRTGENFHAA

-724 VSLVRYRHRPG
+724 VALVRYRHRPG
-735 NPALRSLLAR
+735 NAALRSLLAR
-745 DRDVRTTLD
+745 DRDVHTTLD

-765 RQHLQRANKE
+765 RRHLRKANKE

-780 VMDANSG
+780 VMDAMSG

-792 VSAPEPAPPA
+792 VSVPEPPPPA
-802 ARNAPPSDDELLDRA
+802 ARSAPPSDDELLDRA

-823 PGSTFKLVTA
+823 PGSTFELVTA

-838 LDPNLRN
+838 LDPDLRN
-845 QTFTCRRLRDGRAGA
+845 ATFICRRLRDGRAGA
-860 MVEGWRRPV
+860 MVEGWRRPI

-874 DNPHGTL
+874 DDPHGTL

-904 WQALRQTAD
+904 SEALRQTAD
-913 LLDISSGDLPELK
+913 LLDISSGTAAELK

-963 WVLDQSNARQDAP
+963 WVIGESNARQDAP

-1018 AQLGEGEP
+1018 AQIGEGEP

-1038 DATHRIAF
+1038 DAGHRIAF

>member
-1 MAVAARRSVSP
+1 MT
-12 DAERRGSSPA
+12 G
-22 RAEARPPFWLAG
+22 WLAG
-34 ATFLVASGLAFVY
+34 ASVVVASGLAFVY
-47 AAKTQNFPDVSERL
+47 AAKTQNFPDVSEGL

-83 IIQDKAERKAD
+83 VIQDKPEREAD
-94 AEKLFAFLRAARPL
+94 AEKLFTFLRAAHPL
-108 RNVGTVARLREQR
+108 RNVGTLARLRQNR
-121 KPLLPVSRLKP
+121 KPLLPVSKLKP
-132 AWVVRTPNE
+132 GWVVRTPGE
-141 FRREYLIWAAV
+141 FRREYLVWCAV
-152 YVGGFYLVWF
+152 YFSGFYLAWF
-162 AWRARRFP
+162 AWRARRRHAGNG
-170 GDAAI
+170 GDTAI
-175 LPALHVLSGIGL
+175 LPALHLLSGIGL

-215 LLLLPLVRAFD
+215 LLMLPLVRALD

-236 PLEAAFVLFALLVR
+236 PLLAAFVLFALLLR
-250 FGTGPGTSD
+250 FGTGPGSSD
-259 QKVNLGPFQPV
+259 NKVNLGPFQPV
-270 EAIKILVVL
+270 EVIKILVVL

-298 GLRGLGARLGV
+298 GLRGMGVRLGV

-318 ACAVAVAILLFFV
+318 ACAVASAILLFFV

-340 LFFLFLTLFS
+340 LFFLFLTLFA
-350 VAHGRAGLAI
+350 VAHGRAELAL
-360 LGTGILVAA
+360 LGIAILVAA
-369 VCVGYHIG
+369 VFVGYHFG
-377 QPRMVVDRINM
+377 QPRTVVDRINM

-412 GGVWGSGPGYGDP
+412 GGAWGSGPGYGDP
-425 SVIPAGST
+425 GIIPAGST

-439 IGEEWGFAGAVSV
+439 IGEEWGFAGVAAV

-458 LIYRAFRIAARAVSD
+458 LIYRAFRIALRAVSD

-478 ALGLASL
+478 ALGLAAL

-493 SAGVLGA
+493 SAGVLGV

-513 GNTAMLANFFV
+513 GNTAMLANFFI
-524 FALLLAISMGP
+524 FALLLAISAGKP
-535 LPDGRGSV
+535 SPD
-543 SRESVSR
+543 
-550 ESVSRGSVQGASRA
+550 A
-564 SADRHPLFR
+564 HPLFR
-573 RPLRVAG
+573 VPVRLAG

-593 AARYQVLHDREYL
+593 AARYQVIDDRGYM

-618 KRAQHNPRINA
+618 KRAQHNPRINS
-629 LAHEIPRGDIFDRNG
+629 LAREIPRGDIFDRNG
-644 VLLATSDWKK
+644 VLLATSSWKK
-654 LVQRRAQYQA
+654 LEPRRAQYQA
-664 LGIDIDQACSRLDSR
+664 LGVDIDQACSHLDAR
-679 QYPFG
+679 HYPFG
-684 AATTHFLG
+684 PVTEHFLG
-692 DLRTGENFHAP
+692 DLRTGENFHAA
-703 NASLVEHDSN
+703 NASLIEHDSN

-724 VSLVRYRHRPG
+724 VALVRYRHRPG
-735 NPALRSLLAR
+735 NQALRSLLAR

-754 IRLQMRAAEIL
+754 IRLQLRAAEIL
-765 RQHLQRANKE
+765 RRHLQQANKE

-780 VMDANSG
+780 VMDATCG

-792 VSAPEPAPPA
+792 VSMPELSPPA
-802 ARNAPPSDDELLDRA
+802 ARNRPPTDDELLDRA

-838 LDPNLRN
+838 LDPNLRD
-845 QTFTCRRLRDGRAGA
+845 QTFTCRRLPDGRAGA
-860 MVEGWRRPV
+860 MVEGWRRPI

-874 DNPHGTL
+874 DKPHGTL

-889 SCNGYFAQLGTYKVG
+889 SCNGYFAQLGTYRVG
-904 WQALRQTAD
+904 WQALRETAD
-913 LLDISSGDLPELK
+913 LLDISSGDAADLK
-926 AALPFASYGQGPLL
+926 AAMPFASYGQGPLL
-940 ITPFKMARVAATIAA
+940 ITPFKMARVAATVAA
-955 GGAMAQGR
+955 GGEMPQGR
-963 WVLDQSNARQDAP
+963 WVSGEGNARQDAP
-976 RTIVAAEPAGFI
+976 RAIVPAEPAGFI

-1018 AQLGEGEP
+1018 AQIGEGEP

-1038 DATHRIAF
+1038 DAGHRLAF

>member
-1 MAVAARRSVSP
+1 MAIARV
-12 DAERRGSSPA
+12 ERRGRPA
-22 RAEARPPFWLAG
+22 WTPAAGLESRPTAAHVIWL
-34 ATFLVASGLAFVY
+34 LSASLLIACGLAYVY
-47 AAKTQNFPDVSERL
+47 FAKTQNFRDVSEML

-70 AVSSAEQLAPFLD
+70 AVSSAAQITPFLD
-83 IIQDKAERKAD
+83 IIQDQAERESD
-94 AEKLFAFLRAARPL
+94 AERLFTFLSAAHPL
-108 RNVGTVARLREQR
+108 RNVGTISRLRQQR

-132 AWVVRTPNE
+132 SWVVRTPEE
-141 FRREYLIWAAV
+141 FRKAYLVWSAV
-152 YVGGFYLVWF
+152 YFSGFYLVWF
-162 AWRARRFP
+162 AWRARRAP
-170 GDAAI
+170 GDPTI
-175 LPALHVLSGIGL
+175 LPAIHLLTGMGL

-215 LLLLPLVRAFD
+215 LLLLPLLRAFD
-226 YRRLADWIYT
+226 YGRLADWIYT
-236 PLEAAFVLFALLVR
+236 PLLAAFVLFALLVR
-250 FGTGPGTSD
+250 FGSGPGSSD

-279 FLAGYFARNW
+279 FLAGYFARTW

-298 GLRGLGARLGV
+298 GLRGWGIRLGI
-309 PRLAHLMPV
+309 PRLAHILPV
-318 ACAVAVAILLFFV
+318 ACAVAAAILLFFV

-350 VAHGRAGLAI
+350 VAHGRSGLVL
-360 LGTGILVAA
+360 LGVGVLVAA
-369 VCVGYHIG
+369 VLVGYHFG
-377 QPRMVVDRINM
+377 QPHMVVDRIDM

-425 SVIPAGST
+425 GMIPAGST

-439 IGEEWGFAGAVSV
+439 IGEEWGFAGVATV

-458 LIYRAFRIAARAVSD
+458 LIYRAFRIALRTVSD

-513 GNTAMLANFFV
+513 GNTAMLANFFI
-524 FALLLAISMGP
+524 FALLLAISMATP
-535 LPDGRGSV
+535 R
-543 SRESVSR
+543 SRPAGDPHS
-550 ESVSRGSVQGASRA
+550 
-564 SADRHPLFR
+564 LFR
-573 RPLRVAG
+573 VPVRWAG
-580 AALAACGVVLLSF
+580 AALAGAGVVLISL
-593 AARYQVLHDREYL
+593 AARYQVVQDREYL

-618 KRAQHNPRINA
+618 KRAQHNPRINS
-629 LAHEIPRGDIFDRNG
+629 LAREIPRGDIFDRNG
-644 VLLATSDWKK
+644 VLLATSNWKK
-654 LVQRRAQYQA
+654 LIARGTQYQA
-664 LGIDIDQACSRLDSR
+664 LGVDVEQACSRLDAR
-679 QYPFG
+679 HYPFG
-684 AATTHFLG
+684 AATEHFLG
-692 DLRTGENFHAP
+692 DLRTGENFHAA

-754 IRLQMRAAEIL
+754 IRLQLRAADIL
-765 RQHLQRANKE
+765 RRHLQEANKE

-780 VMDANSG
+780 VMDAHSG

-792 VSAPEPAPPA
+792 VSMPVAPPPG

-838 LDPNLRN
+838 LDPDLRN

-860 MVEGWRRPV
+860 MVDGFRRPI

-881 AMQRAIEV
+881 AMERAIAE
-889 SCNGYFAQLGTYKVG
+889 SCNAYFAQLGTYKVG
-904 WQALRQTAD
+904 AEALRETAD
-913 LLDISSGDLPELK
+913 LLDISSGDPAELK

-955 GGAMAQGR
+955 GGGMPQGR
-963 WVLDQSNARQDAP
+963 WVSDESNPRKDAP
-976 RTIVAAEPAGFI
+976 RAIVAEEQAVFI

-996 TDGTARHAM
+996 TKGTARHAM
-1005 AGTPV
+1005 AGTTV
-1010 NLAGKTGT
+1010 DLAGKTGT
-1018 AQLGEGEP
+1018 AQLGAGEP

-1038 DATHRIAF
+1038 DSSHRIAF

-1058 VAAPIAREIMEAAKD
+1058 VAAPIAREIMEAAKE
-1073 LGLVP
+1073 LGLAP

>member
-1 MAVAARRSVSP
+1 MLRTTGPRQPSL
-12 DAERRGSSPA
+12 
-22 RAEARPPFWLAG
+22 FWLA
-34 ATFLVASGLAFVY
+34 AASILVACGLISVY
-47 AAKTQNFPDVSERL
+47 IAKTQNFPDVSERL
-61 RHGDLLNLN
+61 SHGDLLDLN
-70 AVSSAEQLAPFLD
+70 KVSNADQLLPFLD
-83 IIQDKAERKAD
+83 IIQDKTERESD
-94 AEKLFAFLRAARPL
+94 AARLFAFLQTAHPL
-108 RNVGTVARLREQR
+108 RNVGTLSRLREQR

-132 AWVVRTPNE
+132 LWVVRTPIQFRNE
-141 FRREYLIWAAV
+141 FLTWSALYL
-152 YVGGFYLVWF
+152 GGFYLVWF
-162 AWRARRFP
+162 AWRARRAP
-170 GDAAI
+170 GDIAI
-175 LPALHVLSGIGL
+175 LPALHLLSGIGL

-210 FLGCL
+210 SLGCV

-236 PLEAAFVLFALLVR
+236 PLLAAFVLFALLLR
-250 FGTGPGTSD
+250 FGTGPGSSD
-259 QKVNLGPFQPV
+259 NKVNLGPFQPV

-279 FLAGYFARNW
+279 FLAGYFARHW
-289 ERLRDLRQK
+289 ERLRDLRQR
-298 GLRGLGARLGV
+298 GLRRFGV

-318 ACAVAVAILLFFV
+318 ACAVAAAILLFFV

-350 VAHGRAGLAI
+350 VAHGRPGLPL
-360 LGTGILVAA
+360 LGIAALVAA
-369 VCVGYHIG
+369 VFVGYHFG
-377 QPRMVVDRINM
+377 QPHTVVDRIDM

-412 GGVWGSGPGYGDP
+412 GGAFGSGPGYGDP
-425 SVIPAGST
+425 GMIPAGST

-439 IGEEWGFAGAVSV
+439 IGEEWGFAGVAAV

-458 LIYRAFRIAARAVSD
+458 LIYRAFRIALRTVSD

-524 FALLLAISMGP
+524 FALLLAISMGNP
-535 LPDGRGSV
+535 AP
-543 SRESVSR
+543 E
-550 ESVSRGSVQGASRA
+550 AHA
-564 SADRHPLFR
+564 LFR
-573 RPLRVAG
+573 PPVRWTG
-580 AALAACGVVLLSF
+580 AALAACALILISF

-618 KRAQHNPRINA
+618 KRAQHNPRINSIA
-629 LAHEIPRGDIFDRNG
+629 REIPRGDIFDRHG
-644 VLLATSDWKK
+644 VLLATSNWKK
-654 LVQRRAQYQA
+654 LEASRAQYQA
-664 LGIDIDQACSRLDSR
+664 LGIDIDRACSRLDSR
-679 QYPFG
+679 HYPFG
-684 AATTHFLG
+684 PVAVHFLG

-724 VSLVRYRHRPG
+724 VPLVRYRHRPG
-735 NPALRSLLAR
+735 NAALRSLMAR

-754 IRLQMRAAEIL
+754 IRLQMRAAAIL
-765 RQHLQRANKE
+765 RQHLAQANKE

-792 VSAPEPAPPA
+792 VSVPEPAPPA
-802 ARNAPPSDDELLDRA
+802 ARNAPPTDDDLLDRA

-838 LDPNLRN
+838 VDPDLKDA
-845 QTFTCRRLRDGRAGA
+845 TFTCRRLRDGRAGA
-860 MVEGWRRPV
+860 MVDGWRRPI

-904 WQALRQTAD
+904 WQALRETAD
-913 LLDISSGDLPELK
+913 LLDISSGDPAELK

-955 GGAMAQGR
+955 GGAMPEGR
-963 WVLDQSNARQDAP
+963 WVTDESNARHDPP
-976 RTIVAAEPAGFI
+976 RPILPAEQAAFI

-1018 AQLGEGEP
+1018 AQIGEGEP

-1038 DATHRIAF
+1038 DASHRIAF

-1058 VAAPIAREIMEAAKD
+1058 IAAPIAREIMEAWRTLSACRVDTRVDACNDK
-1073 LGLVP
+1073 P